1 MPLAGVRVLD
11 FSWVIAGPTTT
22 RYLAAMGAEVIK
34 VEAPGRGDPGRAS
47 ELHTVLGQAKHGIV
61 LDLKKPEA
69 VGVARALAAR
79 SDVLVENFATGVM
92 DRLGLGAEALRTV
105 NPNLVYV
112 SASGLGRTGP
122 SRTPSRMARY
132 CNAMP
137 VSPGSIGMPILH
149 RASASPG
156 STQCAA

>member
-1 MPLAGVRVLD
+1 MPLSGVRVLD

-47 ELHTVLGQAKHGIV
+47 ELHTVLGQAKRGIV
-61 LDLKKPEA
+61 LDLKRPAAMA
-69 VGVARALAAR
+69 VAHALAAK

-92 DRLGLGAEALRTV
+92 DRLGLGAEALRRSIPTWCSFRHRGWDA
-105 NPNLVYV
+105 P
-112 SASGLGRTGP
+112 GR
-122 SRTPSRMARY
+122 SRVALPTARC

-137 VSPGSIGMPILH
+137 GSPG
-149 RASASPG
+149 
-156 STQCAA
+156 